1 MFIYNQ
7 SINVLHLEEE
17 EQFHTLYSVLL
28 MCQWL
33 LKYSHDSFTNT
44 RSVLARPK
52 EFEGAE
58 WPTRSAWLLTRGKVG
73 GGSAN
78 ACMQEQA
85 TLQQVEWNSQDK
97 YICRVETILAP
108 LVSK

>member
-1 MFIYNQ
+1 MLDYVTSLDVYIDSFNQ
-7 SINVLHLEEE
+7 SKHVFHLEEE
-17 EQFHTLYSVLL
+17 EQCHTRYSVLL

-33 LKYSHDSFTNT
+33 LKYSHGSFTNT

-85 TLQQVEWNSQDK
+85 TLQPSRVLGTS
-97 YICRVETILAP
+97 RVE
-108 LVSK
+108 

>member
-17 EQFHTLYSVLL
+17 EQCHTRYAVPL

-33 LKYSHDSFTNT
+33 LKYSHGSFTNT

-78 ACMQEQA
+78 ACMRELAIQPSGILG
-85 TLQQVEWNSQDK
+85 T
-97 YICRVETILAP
+97 TILAP
-108 LVSK
+108 LVSN